1 MIQNKSLARQQ
12 RITKLISSTSGPK
25 SRPWLLLL
33 AFAHV
38 IRDLSLF
45 FHIFFVKLH
54 LDNTV
59 SSIVAL
65 KRLRSSWHW
74 HSSTSFFYSRRRN
87 ILTNEKKEK
96 KERKNLP
103 FLQLFLL
110 SNLKELFFSRENFY
124 EKQIINARNL
134 LN

>member
-45 FHIFFVKLH
+45 FIFFSWSYTSTTPYPRSLH
-54 LDNTV
+54 LKDFDHLD
-59 SSIVAL
+59 IDIL
-65 KRLRSSWHW
+65 QLH
-74 HSSTSFFYSRRRN
+74 FSRRRN

-103 FLQLFLL
+103 TISTIISSF
-110 SNLKELFFSRENFY
+110 ELERIIFSRENFY

>member
-96 KERKNLP
+96 KKKICQP
-103 FLQLFLL
+103 FLQLLRL

>member
-96 KERKNLP
+96 KKKNLP
-103 FLQLFLL
+103 TISTITSSFEPERIIFFPREFL
-110 SNLKELFFSRENFY
+110 REANNQR
-124 EKQIINARNL
+124 KKSS
-134 LN
+134 